1 MRYLKYLLYVSPIL
15 IFTIWTIKKDLS
27 KHELGSKSNPIK
39 FYFTP
44 SVDATTITTN
54 AKELMDFLH
63 KETGY
68 YFETAVPSSYIAI
81 IEAFG
86 TDKAD
91 ICILNPFAYLLGHK
105 KFGIEARLRL
115 VRVGGETSFKS
126 QIITRYDSGIN
137 TLEDLNGKKFA
148 YVDPSSTTGYVL
160 PKALLKKHNI
170 KPAEEVFAMKHDNV
184 VTMIYQKQVDAGAT
198 YYSSP
203 DPATGEIQ
211 DARVR
216 VKKQFPD
223 VEKVVKIIA
232 FTEDTPNDP
241 VVFRK
246 SLPEDMK
253 EKITVALLKFVKT
266 PKGVEALKKIYG
278 IIGFVR
284 TSDSDYDHLRE
295 IVSKSDITLEKVIK

>member
-1 MRYLKYLLYVSPIL
+1 MRYLKYLIYLSPIL
-15 IFTIWTIKKDLS
+15 IFTVWSIKKDLS
-27 KHELGSKSNPIK
+27 KNALGTKSNPIK

-44 SVDATTITTN
+44 SVDAKTITTN

-68 YFETAVPSSYIAI
+68 YFETAVPASYIAV

-91 ICILNPFAYLLGHK
+91 ICFLNTFSYLLGHK
-105 KFGIEARLRL
+105 KYGIEAKLRL
-115 VRVGGETSFKS
+115 VRVGGETTFKS
-126 QIITRYDSGIN
+126 QIITRYDSGIK

-148 YVDPSSTTGYVL
+148 FVDPSSTTGYVL
-160 PKALLKKHNI
+160 PKALMIKHHI

-184 VTMIYQKQVDAGAT
+184 VTMVYQKQVDAGAT

-203 DPATGEIQ
+203 DPETGEIQ

-232 FTEDTPNDP
+232 FTDETPNDP

-246 SLPEDMK
+246 NMPEDMK
-253 EKITVALLKFVKT
+253 NKIADALIKFVQT
-266 PKGVEALKKIYG
+266 PHCKESLRKIYS
-278 IIGFVR
+278 IIGFIK
-284 TSDSDYDHLRE
+284 TTDADYDKLRE
-295 IVSKSDITLEKVIK
+295 TIVKSGISLESVIK

>member
-1 MRYLKYLLYVSPIL
+1 MKYLKYLLYLSPII
-15 IFTIWTIKKDLS
+15 IFTIWSIKKDLS
-27 KHELGSKSNPIK
+27 KNELGTKSNPIK

-44 SVDATTITTN
+44 SVDANTITTN
-54 AKELMDFLH
+54 AKELMEFLH
-63 KETGY
+63 KKTGY
-68 YFETAVPSSYIAI
+68 YFETAVPSSYIAV

-91 ICILNPFAYLLGHK
+91 ICILNPFAYLLGNK

-126 QIITRYDSGIN
+126 QIITRYDSGIK

-148 YVDPSSTTGYVL
+148 FVDPSSTTGYVL

-170 KPAEEVFAMKHDNV
+170 KLADEVFAMKHDNV

-203 DPATGEIQ
+203 DPETGEIQ

-223 VEKVVKIIA
+223 IEKVVKIIA
-232 FTEDTPNDP
+232 FTEETPNDL

-246 SLPEDMK
+246 NLPEEMK
-253 EKITVALLKFVKT
+253 EKIAQALIEFVKT
-266 PKGVEALKKIYG
+266 PNGVEALKKIYG

-284 TSDSDYDHLRE
+284 TKDSDYDHLRE
-295 IVSKSDITLEKVIK
+295 VVSKSDITLEKVVK